1 MPTYAVSKDLVF
13 CGAHA
18 IRLSGGRCENRHGH
32 DWRIRV
38 TVRARELDPLGMVVD
53 FADIKAAAE
62 DVLAPWKHRDLNETP
77 PFDRENPTAE
87 NIARRLFLGLCE
99 RLDDERIAVERVEV
113 WETPRSRAI
122 VER

>member
-13 CGAHA
+13 SGAHA
-18 IRLSGGRCENRHGH
+18 VRLHGGRCENRHGH

-38 TVRARELDPLGMVVD
+38 TVRAKELDALGMVMD
-53 FADIKAAAE
+53 FADLKRAAKAI
-62 DVLAPWKHRDLNETP
+62 LAPWEFRDLNETA

-87 NIARRLFLGLCE
+87 NIARRLFEGLCE
-99 RLDDERIAVERVEV
+99 RLDDERLSVARVVV
-113 WETPRSRAI
+113 WETPRSCAV